1 MITENVDD
9 DVPLVIIK
17 TFGIQ
22 PCVRGFHFFQG
33 SWQPKLGEKLNVSN
47 EDEPSSLV
55 HDRRAIVCKDKNR
68 KTVGYVPKYVS
79 KQIHFFFKQG
89 GGVKIKVNG
98 KWRYSKV
105 LSQGGQEIPCTISA
119 SSENK
124 KNVTQI

>member
-68 KTVGYVPKYVS
+68 KTVGYVPKYV
-79 KQIHFFFKQG
+79 FF
-89 GGVKIKVNG
+89 
-98 KWRYSKV
+98 
-105 LSQGGQEIPCTISA
+105 
-119 SSENK
+119 
-124 KNVTQI
+124 